1 MKRFTTI
8 LAVLGLAVLT
18 SCDVFLQKPDTTG
31 TVDLEAVFGSKKN
44 AEAAVNATFAAIA
57 EGMKAEGKVQLVGFG
72 SFEVKHRAARTALN
86 PKTKAP
92 VTVPAANVPAF
103 KAGKALKDAVK

>member
-1 MKRFTTI
+1 MKKMKRFTTI

-44 AEAAVNATFAAIA
+44 AEAALMSCYANALIHGWPGGIGIGHGTRCH
-57 EGMKAEGKVQLVGFG
+57 L
-72 SFEVKHRAARTALN
+72 R
-86 PKTKAP
+86 
-92 VTVPAANVPAF
+92 
-103 KAGKALKDAVK
+103 